1 MRAGAGATKMVEKV
15 VTTVKTGENT
25 MLQRSAKIKE
35 VDFRKRRDGFEC
47 KQMIFTHG
55 RKMA

>member
-15 VTTVKTGENT
+15 VATVKTGENT
-25 MLQRSAKIKE
+25 MLQRFAKIKE
-35 VDFRKRRDGFEC
+35 FDFRKRRDDFEC
-47 KQMIFTHG
+47 TQMIFMHG